1 MIKAILWDNDG
12 VLVDTEGLY
21 FRATREILTRVGVD
35 LTQEMFVEYLLKK
48 GKRVWHLAVE
58 KGASP
63 TEVDR
68 MRDERNAR
76 YGQLL
81 HQEDTVIEGVA
92 ETLPKLHQFDMGI
105 VTTSRRE
112 HFDIIHRASGLLQYF
127 AFVLTREDYGKS
139 KPDPEPY
146 LRGLEKTGVERSE
159 CIVIEDSK
167 RGLTAATHA
176 GLRCLVIPTAL
187 NRDDDFSG
195 AYMVL
200 NEITDVTPE
209 LLKSI

>member
-12 VLVDTEGLY
+12 VLVDTEHLY
-21 FRATREILTRVGVD
+21 FCATREILARVGVE
-35 LTQEMFVEYLLKK
+35 LTQEMFVEYSLKK
-48 GKRVWHLAVE
+48 GKSVWHLAAE
-58 KGASP
+58 KGVPPAGI
-63 TEVDR
+63 DR
-68 MRDERNAR
+68 MREERNAR
-76 YGQLL
+76 YSQLL
-81 HQEDTVIEGVA
+81 SEEDTVIEGVA
-92 ETLPKLHQFDMGI
+92 ETLPKLHQFTMGI

-127 AFVLTREDYGKS
+127 AFILTREDYEKS

-146 LRGLEKTGVERSE
+146 LRGLEKIGVGRDE

-167 RGLTAATHA
+167 RGLTAATRA
-176 GLRCLVIPTAL
+176 GLRCLVIPTEL
-187 NRDDDFSG
+187 NKDDDFSE

-200 NEITDVTPE
+200 NDITNVTPE

>member
-1 MIKAILWDNDG
+1 LIKAILWDNDG
-12 VLVDTEGLY
+12 VLVDTERLY
-21 FRATREILTRVGVD
+21 FQATREILARAGAD
-35 LTQEMFVEYLLKK
+35 LTKDVFVEYLLEK
-48 GKRVWHLAVE
+48 GKSVWHLAVE
-58 KGASP
+58 KGTP
-63 TEVDR
+63 PGQVGR

-81 HQEDTVIEGVA
+81 HEENTVIKGVT

-112 HFDIIHRASGLLQYF
+112 HFDIIHRSSGLLQYF
-127 AFVLTREDYGKS
+127 SFILTREDYDKS

-146 LRGLEKTGVERSE
+146 LRGLEKMGVEKSE

-167 RGLTAATHA
+167 RGLTAATRA
-176 GLRCLVIPTAL
+176 GLRCLVIPTEL
-187 NRDDDFSG
+187 NRDDDFSE

-200 NEITDVTPE
+200 DSITDVTPE
-209 LLKSI
+209 LLESI

>member
-1 MIKAILWDNDG
+1 
-12 VLVDTEGLY
+12 
-21 FRATREILTRVGVD
+21 
-35 LTQEMFVEYLLKK
+35 
-48 GKRVWHLAVE
+48 
-58 KGASP
+58 
-63 TEVDR
+63 
-68 MRDERNAR
+68 
-76 YGQLL
+76 
-81 HQEDTVIEGVA
+81 
-92 ETLPKLHQFDMGI
+92 

-127 AFVLTREDYGKS
+127 AFILTREDYEKS

-167 RGLTAATHA
+167 RGLTAATRA

-187 NRDDDFSG
+187 NRDDDFSE
-195 AYMVL
+195 AHMVL
-200 NEITDVTPE
+200 NTITDVTAE

>member
-12 VLVDTEGLY
+12 VLVDTERLY
-21 FRATREILTRVGVD
+21 FQATREILARAGVD
-35 LTQEMFVEYLLKK
+35 LTQEMFVEYSLKK
-48 GKRVWHLAVE
+48 GKSVWHLAVE
-58 KGASP
+58 KGTP
-63 TEVDR
+63 PDQVGR
-68 MRDERNAR
+68 MREERNAR

-81 HQEDTVIEGVA
+81 REENTVIKGVA
-92 ETLPKLHQFDMGI
+92 ETLPKLHQFAMGI

-127 AFVLTREDYGKS
+127 AFTLTREDYEKS

-146 LRGLEKTGVERSE
+146 LRGLEKMGVERSE

-167 RGLTAATHA
+167 RGLTAATRA

-187 NRDDDFSG
+187 NRGDDFSE
-195 AYMVL
+195 AYRVL
-200 NEITDVTPE
+200 DAITDVTPE
-209 LLKSI
+209 LLRSI

>member
-12 VLVDTEGLY
+12 VLVDTERLY
-21 FRATREILTRVGVD
+21 FQATREILSRTGVD
-35 LTQEMFVEYLLKK
+35 LTQEMFVEYSLKK
-48 GKRVWHLAVE
+48 GKSVWHLAVD
-58 KGASP
+58 KGIP
-63 TEVDR
+63 PDRVGR

-76 YGQLL
+76 YSQLL
-81 HQEDTVIEGVA
+81 SEEDTVIEGVA
-92 ETLPKLHQFDMGI
+92 ETLPKLHQFAMGI

-127 AFVLTREDYGKS
+127 AFILTREDYEKS

-146 LRGLEKTGVERSE
+146 LRGLEKMGVERSE

-167 RGLTAATHA
+167 RGLTAATRA

-187 NRDDDFSG
+187 NRDDDFSE

-200 NEITDVTPE
+200 DAITDVTPG
-209 LLKSI
+209 LLRSI